1 MSKKWPLTPVGDS
14 QKTHKQVNI
23 QAHIA
28 CMRIAVRPRRELGTR
43 EGLSGEITLV
53 LRPNTEQVVRSLG
66 AGIPGVEKASAK
78 ALREDQACHG
88 HKEADVAGE

>member
-1 MSKKWPLTPVGDS
+1 MAPDLSGGQPKSTQTGKYTSSHCLYENCCAAKG
-14 QKTHKQVNI
+14 
-23 QAHIA
+23 
-28 CMRIAVRPRRELGTR
+28 ELGTR

-66 AGIPGVEKASAK
+66 AGIPGAERASAK